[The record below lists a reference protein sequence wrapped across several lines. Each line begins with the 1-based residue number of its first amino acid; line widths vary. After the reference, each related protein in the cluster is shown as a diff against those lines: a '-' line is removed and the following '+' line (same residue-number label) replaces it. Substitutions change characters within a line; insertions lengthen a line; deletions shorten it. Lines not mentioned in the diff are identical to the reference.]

1 MKLSVFAGLVLA
13 LSPISTASVM
23 ATTPATAAP
32 AVAPAPAPAAAPA
45 PVATPAPV
53 VAPAVAPKA
62 EKAPAAPAPA
72 GDATYVPLKPVDG
85 IGQPVNGGMDFQP
98 QVTDIGVYAK
108 WFNNVLL
115 LPIMAAICIF
125 VLGLMLWVMARYRA
139 KANPVPST
147 TTHNTA
153 IEVIWTAVPIIILVA
168 IAVPSIDL
176 LAQQYKPPSKDA
188 ITVKIKGYQ
197 WNWGYEYPDHGISE
211 YISKMVDEKT
221 AKANGEPYL
230 LAVDNRMVVPVGT
243 EIKLIISGGD
253 VIHSFAV
260 PALWTKMDAIPG
272 RLNETKFKADKV
284 GVYYG
289 QCSELC
295 GVDHA
300 FMPIAVEVLPKD
312 KFEAWV
318 RFKGGKVPGDA
329 PPAAAPANPAAAP
342 VAATP
347 AAAPTPA
354 SAPAPAAAPA
364 ATPAAP
370 AKQ

>member
-1 MKLSVFAGLVLA
+1 MKLSIFAACVLA
-13 LSPISTASVM
+13 LSPM
-23 ATTPATAAP
+23 AAAP
-32 AVAPAPAPAAAPA
+32 VLATAAAPA
-45 PVATPAPV
+45 APAAPANAAAPIATPAPV
-53 VAPAVAPKA
+53 AETAPKA
-62 EKAPAAPAPA
+62 AAPAAAPAPA

-85 IGQPVNGGMDFQP
+85 IGQPVDRGMDFQP
-98 QVTDIGVYAK
+98 QVTEIGQYAK
-108 WFNNVLL
+108 WFNNVML
-115 LPIMAAICIF
+115 LPIMAVICLF
-125 VLGLMLWVMARYRA
+125 VLGLMFWVSVRFRA

-147 TTHNTA
+147 TTHNTT

-188 ITVKIKGYQ
+188 ITVKVKGYQ
-197 WNWGYEYPDHGISE
+197 WNWGYEYPDYEIGE

-260 PALWTKMDAIPG
+260 PALWTKMDAVPG

-295 GVDHA
+295 GIDHA

-318 RFKGGKVPGDA
+318 RFKGGKVPSDTPLA
-329 PPAAAPANPAAAP
+329 VAPAAAPAAAP
-342 VAATP
+342 V
-347 AAAPTPA
+347 
-354 SAPAPAAAPA
+354 PAPAAAPA
-364 ATPAAP
+364 
-370 AKQ
+370 KQ